1 MLLFIEDI
9 ESENLKKRGGS
20 IQAALNLE
28 LADLVSDRI
37 ELKIEGSNGKLP
49 NLDLFNAIIRICKSV
64 QFKCSM
70 YDEQS
75 PSWGTHPYQP
85 DPVAHLDGLHNTVA
99 MVLRQ
104 ATGMPTSSHGFFLE
118 QRIEALTITGRT
130 ASSQTN
136 KKHLRQNILK
146 LTRIIESTLRSVNN
160 LLERFHQSFFFY
172 LLASS
177 NHYISIG
184 MYMPAFGLVCL
195 PLLVQIIKIWC
206 TIFMEEKDSVEKEGS
221 LKKDVSFNF
230 TFTS

>member
-1 MLLFIEDI
+1 LDSFLNFFIKDI
-9 ESENLKKRGGS
+9 DSENLKKRGGS

-28 LADLVSDRI
+28 LKDLVSDRI
-37 ELKIEGSNGKLP
+37 EIKIEGSNGKLP

-64 QFKCSM
+64 NFKCSL
-70 YDEQS
+70 YDEQA
-75 PSWGTHPYQP
+75 PSWGTHPYKP
-85 DPVAHLDGLHNTVA
+85 DPVAHLDGLYNTVA

-104 ATGMPTSSHGFFLE
+104 ATGMPTSSHGFFIE
-118 QRIEALTITGRT
+118 QRIEALTITGR
-130 ASSQTN
+130 SSSTQTN
-136 KKHLRQNILK
+136 LKNLRQNTLK

-195 PLLVQIIKIWC
+195 PLLVQMIKTWC
-206 TIFMEEKDSVEKEGS
+206 TIFMDETCATVKESSV
-221 LKKDVSFNF
+221 KKNVIFY
-230 TFTS
+230 